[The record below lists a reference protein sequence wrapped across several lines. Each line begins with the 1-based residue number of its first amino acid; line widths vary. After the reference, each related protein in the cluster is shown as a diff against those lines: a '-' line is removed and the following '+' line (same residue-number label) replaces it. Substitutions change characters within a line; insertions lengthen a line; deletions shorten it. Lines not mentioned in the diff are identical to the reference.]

1 LAWRGEVHAP
11 RIGQLLSNLDQAQ
24 GQGTTARHTLGVGRM
39 DHGASMEVGPTEM
52 LMFAIGVALMAM
64 WMDRK

>member
-1 LAWRGEVHAP
+1 
-11 RIGQLLSNLDQAQ
+11 
-24 GQGTTARHTLGVGRM
+24 
-39 DHGASMEVGPTEM
+39 MEVGPTEM

>member
-1 LAWRGEVHAP
+1 
-11 RIGQLLSNLDQAQ
+11 
-24 GQGTTARHTLGVGRM
+24 M

-52 LMFAIGVALMAM
+52 LMFAVGVALMAM

>member
-1 LAWRGEVHAP
+1 M
-11 RIGQLLSNLDQAQ
+11 DQAQ
-24 GQGTTARHTLGVGRM
+24 GQGTTARHALGVGRM
-39 DHGASMEVGPTEM
+39 DHGATMEVGPTEM